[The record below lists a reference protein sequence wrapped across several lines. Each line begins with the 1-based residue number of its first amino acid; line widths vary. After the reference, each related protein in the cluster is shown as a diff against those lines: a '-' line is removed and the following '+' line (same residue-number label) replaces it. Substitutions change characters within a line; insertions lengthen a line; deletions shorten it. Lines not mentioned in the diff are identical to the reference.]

1 MLMGLVQWTDK
12 KKKTP
17 DDPGE
22 KEGVE
27 NSGSKVLTGVR
38 GYGTLSTVEG
48 FPGRGAN
55 TAHLL

>member
-12 KKKTP
+12 KNP
-17 DDPGE
+17 DDTGE

-27 NSGSKVLTGVR
+27 NSGSKVLEGVR
-38 GYGTLSTVEG
+38 GYGILSTVEG
-48 FPGRGAN
+48 FSGRGAN

>member
-12 KKKTP
+12 KNP

-27 NSGSKVLTGVR
+27 NSGSKVLEGVR
-38 GYGTLSTVEG
+38 GYGILSTVEG
-48 FPGRGAN
+48 FSGRGAN